1 MTTAFVRSFFVYI
14 DFHTNST
21 WLGAYDKRFLVLS
34 VLFIFLNS
42 FLCCPIMSLYVP
54 SSVLWCPLWFP
65 YKKPCSIRLYLQL
78 FVGGLMSYL
87 RYLCLLAHS
96 GVQYILCYVL
106 VLFFFVLCCQCL
118 WIVYFRVPLLY
129 SLTFI
134 WRYQNNSNIVPMHSK
149 HMVKDF
155 LWFSRNIKNW

>member
-1 MTTAFVRSFFVYI
+1 MLDHSLCILIFILIALGWEHMTNVFWWYPCCSFF
-14 DFHTNST
+14 F
-21 WLGAYDKRFLVLS
+21 
-34 VLFIFLNS
+34 NS

-65 YKKPCSIRLYLQL
+65 HKKRCSVRLYHQL

-96 GVQYILCYVL
+96 GIQYILCYVFD
-106 VLFFFVLCCQCL
+106 LFFFVLCDLCCQFL

-134 WRYQNNSNIVPMHSK
+134 WRYQNNSNSVPMHSK